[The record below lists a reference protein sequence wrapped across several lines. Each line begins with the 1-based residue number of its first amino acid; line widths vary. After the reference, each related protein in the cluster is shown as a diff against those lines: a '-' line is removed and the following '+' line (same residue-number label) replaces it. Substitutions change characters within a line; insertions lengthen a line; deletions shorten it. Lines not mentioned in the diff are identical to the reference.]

1 MKPTY
6 EEQIRAIGNGKLL
19 QSGCYDENLNLLSE
33 DYMDASGLKDNVAY
47 VIIPEGVTDIKE
59 NQFYECSA
67 LKNVVIPETVTE
79 IKSFAFADCFELA
92 SVIIPDSVTS
102 IGDHAFFRCSELKNA
117 MLSENLNKIEVATFC
132 ECLNL
137 KNINISDDVIS
148 IKAGAF
154 SDCVRLFLKIPD
166 SVKEIEQD
174 AFLAVPNIL
183 INTNIDLDESGV
195 KTINGFVEGNLVFLD
210 EDKTE
215 LRACLEMD
223 TEIIIPDGVKYIN
236 DNAFSNNYQ
245 VEKVTIP
252 NSVVAIGESAFENC
266 PNLKEVA
273 MSDNIN
279 FIDEKAFYDCYQLS
293 DLKIPNN
300 EDMYIGQSAFFN
312 VNNVIYNG
320 DFTIDTNGDNW
331 GAYVVNGYQDGD
343 FIYEDETKT
352 ALLRYKGLDSNVT
365 IPNTVQTIGNA
376 AFFDCPITSVT
387 IPDSVTSIGDFA
399 FSLCHNLSEVNIPN
413 SVSHIGT
420 IAFDSTTQV
429 LREDVLD
436 SGDGLE
442 TPEQEYNEGEYNE
455 GDIEP

>member
-1 MKPTY
+1 MF
-6 EEQIRAIGNGKLL
+6 
-19 QSGCYDENLNLLSE
+19 LN
-33 DYMDASGLKDNVAY
+33 
-47 VIIPEGVTDIKE
+47 
-59 NQFYECSA
+59 
-67 LKNVVIPETVTE
+67 
-79 IKSFAFADCFELA
+79 
-92 SVIIPDSVTS
+92 
-102 IGDHAFFRCSELKNA
+102 
-117 MLSENLNKIEVATFC
+117 
-132 ECLNL
+132 
-137 KNINISDDVIS
+137 
-148 IKAGAF
+148 
-154 SDCVRLFLKIPD
+154 
-166 SVKEIEQD
+166 
-174 AFLAVPNIL
+174 
-183 INTNIDLDESGV
+183 
-195 KTINGFVEGNLVFLD
+195 

-215 LRACLEMD
+215 LRACLESD

-279 FIDEKAFYDCYQLS
+279 FIDENAFYDCYQLS

-387 IPDSVTSIGDFA
+387 IPDSVTSIGDSA

-442 TPEQEYNEGEYNE
+442 SPEQEYNE
-455 GDIEP
+455 DDFEP

>member
-1 MKPTY
+1 
-6 EEQIRAIGNGKLL
+6 
-19 QSGCYDENLNLLSE
+19 
-33 DYMDASGLKDNVAY
+33 
-47 VIIPEGVTDIKE
+47 
-59 NQFYECSA
+59 
-67 LKNVVIPETVTE
+67 
-79 IKSFAFADCFELA
+79 
-92 SVIIPDSVTS
+92 
-102 IGDHAFFRCSELKNA
+102 

-154 SDCVRLFLKIPD
+154 CDCVRLFLKIPD

-195 KTINGFVEGNLVFLD
+195 KTINGFVEGNLVFLN

-215 LRACLEMD
+215 LRACLESD

-279 FIDEKAFYDCYQLS
+279 FIDENAFYDCYQLS

-387 IPDSVTSIGDFA
+387 IPDSVTSIGDSA
-399 FSLCHNLSEVNIPN
+399 FSLCHNLLEVNIPN

-442 TPEQEYNEGEYNE
+442 TPEQEYNEG
-455 GDIEP
+455 DIEP